1 MPASKWW
8 EAAPLPILF
17 RSTHTGGSAMRL
29 MLVAALAVA
38 LGLSFTGVNA
48 DELKSGPS
56 EKIGGPFQ
64 VKAITGEKAGTTLC
78 YVCKYNGESRPA
90 VVLIFT
96 QKADENLVK
105 IVKAVDEVQK
115 GSKDLGTV
123 VVGVGGV
130 EAADFEKLQSTH
142 KLTTPLTV
150 AEDQDGPKAYKLNK
164 DAAVTVLVYK
174 KGGSITKNFAFKDTK
189 SAAEKAKE

>member
-1 MPASKWW
+1 MRRVLM
-8 EAAPLPILF
+8 AAF
-17 RSTHTGGSAMRL
+17 
-29 MLVAALAVA
+29 VAV
-38 LGLSFTGVNA
+38 LSVGVSFG

-56 EKIGGPFQ
+56 TKIGGAFN
-64 VKAITGEKAGTTLC
+64 VKAFTGEKKGETLC

-96 QKADENLVK
+96 RKADENLAKLVK
-105 IVKAVDEVQK
+105 SVDEVQK
-115 GSKDLGTV
+115 SNSKLGTV

-130 EAADFEKLQSTH
+130 EGSDMEKLQTAH

-150 AEDQDGPKAYKLNK
+150 AVDKEGPSKYELNK

-174 KGGSITKNFAFKDTK
+174 KGGMIEKNFAFKDTAE
-189 SAAEKAKE
+189 AAAKASEIAAAAKKVLD